1 MNLICHRWWM
11 TMSEA
16 GMPRRLVVVDGRV
29 LLQTCTL
36 YKRHPTAVLNRHH
49 VVPESWW
56 VAAGKPVASPLVSIC
71 PTCHGDVHAGLD
83 GLLAGRDVSALPR
96 RCVALA
102 RQGLALAVAA
112 GLTPAPTL

>member
-1 MNLICHRWWM
+1 
-11 TMSEA
+11 MST
-16 GMPRRLVVVDGRV
+16 PRALVVQDGRV
-29 LLQTCTL
+29 LMQACSL

-49 VVPESWW
+49 VAPLSWW
-56 VAAGKPVASPLVSIC
+56 LAAKRPVDTPIVAIC
-71 PTCHGDVHAGLD
+71 PTCHGDVHAAID

-102 RQGLALAVAA
+102 RQALDIAQAN